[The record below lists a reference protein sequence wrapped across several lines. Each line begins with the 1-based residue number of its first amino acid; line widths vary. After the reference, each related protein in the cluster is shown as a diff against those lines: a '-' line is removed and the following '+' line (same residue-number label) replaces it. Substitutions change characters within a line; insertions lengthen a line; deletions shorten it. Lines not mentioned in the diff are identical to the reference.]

1 MNSTLEDETLAY
13 DEIVADAVGD
23 LGEGVGG
30 ARCDDH
36 HVGPTAKLDV

>member
-1 MNSTLEDETLAY
+1 MLEDHGDAY
-13 DEIVADAVGD
+13 DKIVADAVGD

-30 ARCDDH
+30 ARCNEH